1 MLARSKINSNKTS
14 ISQALIDL
22 EISQEEFKTIVSK
35 KEKNQEIKENIR
47 MISDDELNKK
57 EDEKIK
63 NNKNIRG
70 NNENV

>member
-63 NNKNIRG
+63 SNKNIRG